1 MKESTALNKIK
12 NIIENI
18 DYKKV
23 YVEIE
28 TKNNKWTLEQEK
40 EKEVIGFRKEEKEK

>member
-1 MKESTALNKIK
+1 MKETTALNKIK
-12 NIIENI
+12 NIIESI

-28 TKNNKWTLEQEK
+28 TKNNKYTFQQEK
-40 EKEVIGFRKEEKEK
+40 EKEIKGFRKEMEK